1 MIGFACPDFV
11 PLRRLVDGSS
21 PGVDDEELAR
31 GVRGVAVGRGSAA
44 ARNLGKSVPGSDGR
58 CGVPG

>member
-21 PGVDDEELAR
+21 PGVDDEQLAR
-31 GVRGVAVGRGSAA
+31 GVRGVAVGPGSA
-44 ARNLGKSVPGSDGR
+44 RKLGKNVPGSDGR